1 MDIPNCSRSKLTH
14 AMVIIGY
21 GSGRSKDYWLLKNR
35 YNYIERGRDAWLERE
50 YHNILYCPAKQSSL
64 LSFPFFSCP
73 FRLLSPFPLSLL
85 SLLSLTHTHSLSPSS
100 FPQQLGS

>member
-35 YNYIERGRDAWLERE
+35 YRERE
-50 YHNILYCPAKQSSL
+50 GCMV
-64 LSFPFFSCP
+64 
-73 FRLLSPFPLSLL
+73 
-85 SLLSLTHTHSLSPSS
+85 
-100 FPQQLGS
+100 